1 MGFWCEEVMKICV
14 FGLWHLGSVIS
25 ACIASKGYEVVG
37 FDEDKTII
45 KNLNAGKAPI
55 YEPSLDELIKKGLDY
70 GNLFFSNNIK
80 KALSKTEI
88 LWVAIDTPV
97 KLNDKADINYIISR
111 VKKIIPNL
119 KKNVIILFSSQ
130 MPVGSIK
137 KINNFIEKNFPKKKI
152 SVACSPENLRLG
164 NSVEIFF
171 NPDRIIVGVSDK
183 KTKKKLNPLFLSI
196 CKKIEWMSIES
207 AEMTKHA
214 INSFLANS
222 VIFTNEIATICEKVG
237 ANAHEVENGLK
248 SDIRIGKKAYLSPG
262 DPIAGGT
269 LLRDV
274 NFLNIES
281 KKNKLVTPL
290 LSSIVL
296 SNNEHKKW
304 IRKKLQDE
312 YISLSN
318 ISITIF
324 GLTYKPNT
332 NTLRRSL
339 SIELCDWLITKGA
352 KISVYDPVIKKL
364 PKRFMK
370 KVKNFDNPVD
380 ALDNTDVLIIGTK
393 WPEFK
398 NLISKIA
405 KVSKKNMIIIDP
417 NHFLGTRIL
426 KSKFKYITFGTS
438 QI

>member
-1 MGFWCEEVMKICV
+1 MKICV

-37 FDEDKTII
+37 FDEDKNII

-55 YEPSLDELIKKGLDY
+55 YEPSLNSLIKKGLDY

-80 KALSKTEI
+80 KALSKAEI

-97 KLNDKADINYIISR
+97 NLNDKADINYIISR
-111 VKKIIPNL
+111 VKKIIPKL

-137 KINNFIEKNFPKKKI
+137 KINNFVKKNFPKKKI
-152 SVACSPENLRLG
+152 NFACSPENLRLG

-171 NPDRIIVGVSDK
+171 NPDRIIVGVSNK
-183 KTKKKLNPLFLSI
+183 KTQEKLNPLFLSI

-214 INSFLANS
+214 LNSFLASS

-248 SDIRIGKKAYLSPG
+248 SDMRIGKRAYLSPG

-269 LLRDV
+269 LLRDI

-304 IRKKLQDE
+304 IRKKLQDQ
-312 YISLSN
+312 YVSLSN

-364 PKRFMK
+364 PKRLTK
-370 KVKNFDNPVD
+370 KVKNYDNAID
-380 ALDNTDVLIIGTK
+380 ALNDTDVLIIGTK
-393 WPEFK
+393 WQEFK
-398 NLISKIA
+398 KITSKIA

-417 NHFLGTRIL
+417 NRFLETRIL

-438 QI
+438 